1 VSRVLFQ
8 LDEFA
13 KHKPRSNRRFN
24 AMRAPSVFREIDAV
38 LFGGAE
44 LKAARLVEDEQW
56 SYHSIFPALD
66 VFDNWKGFLVEDDQ
80 IARLIFGGTA
90 EGRLEARLDR
100 RTDCAGYPFPSPI
113 RCVSMKASPRALKP
127 KPAQTQAAPARQP
140 GITRA
145 NTRRDGAGTRE
156 RILDAAE
163 ELFAIH
169 GFHGTSMRDVAEVI
183 GSGIAL
189 VTYHFGTKDVL
200 FSTVIKRRAAYMAHE
215 RILALD
221 AARARVQGKAL
232 PVEDLV
238 SGYVWPFVERSVAGG
253 KGWKNYSLFVA
264 RHANSPEFSKILSE
278 HYDPVARQYLNE
290 FERTFPGMPQKD
302 LYYAFSFMVGAMVA
316 TVAEP
321 GRVEHLS
328 FGQIK
333 ASDVEEVFKRM
344 LPFLSAGF
352 KSLVPQPS

>member
-1 VSRVLFQ
+1 MASTTTCTSSTC
-8 LDEFA
+8 A
-13 KHKPRSNRRFN
+13 
-24 AMRAPSVFREIDAV
+24 RAD
-38 LFGGAE
+38 
-44 LKAARLVEDEQW
+44 
-56 SYHSIFPALD
+56 
-66 VFDNWKGFLVEDDQ
+66 
-80 IARLIFGGTA
+80 
-90 EGRLEARLDR
+90 
-100 RTDCAGYPFPSPI
+100 
-113 RCVSMKASPRALKP
+113 
-127 KPAQTQAAPARQP
+127 
-140 GITRA
+140 
-145 NTRRDGAGTRE
+145 
-156 RILDAAE
+156 
-163 ELFAIH
+163 
-169 GFHGTSMRDVAEVI
+169 
-183 GSGIAL
+183 
-189 VTYHFGTKDVL
+189 FGTKDVL

-264 RHANSPEFSKILSE
+264 RHANSPEFSKVLSE

-333 ASDVEEVFKRM
+333 ASDVGRGLQAHAPFPLRRIQVARSAAFIASRSQCENSQGEVPLMFSDHVLGHCRGKLDHQPHQRAVSVVTH
-344 LPFLSAGF
+344 LVPDATQGRPIHQTRRADGLIRKGRITRGLHAGF
-352 KSLVPQPS
+352 VIEPHEEPRRER

>member
-1 VSRVLFQ
+1 MKVDQR
-8 LDEFA
+8 
-13 KHKPRSNRRFN
+13 PR
-24 AMRAPSVFREIDAV
+24 
-38 LFGGAE
+38 
-44 LKAARLVEDEQW
+44 
-56 SYHSIFPALD
+56 
-66 VFDNWKGFLVEDDQ
+66 
-80 IARLIFGGTA
+80 
-90 EGRLEARLDR
+90 
-100 RTDCAGYPFPSPI
+100 
-113 RCVSMKASPRALKP
+113 
-127 KPAQTQAAPARQP
+127 KPAPKKSASVRPP
-140 GITRA
+140 GVARA
-145 NTRRDGAGTRE
+145 NSRRDGEETRE

-163 ELFAIH
+163 ELFAAH
-169 GFHGTSMRDVAEVI
+169 GFYGTSLRDVAEAI

-200 FSTVIKRRAAYMAHE
+200 FSTVVKRRAAYMAHE

-221 AARARVQGKAL
+221 TARSKAQGKPV

-264 RHANSPEFSKILSE
+264 RHANSPEFTKVLSE

-290 FERTFPGMPQKD
+290 LERTFPRTPQKD
-302 LYYAFSFMVGAMVA
+302 LYYAFSFMVGTMVA

-333 ASDVEEVFKRM
+333 SSDVEEVFKRM
-344 LPFLSAGF
+344 KPFLSAGF
-352 KSLVPQPS
+352 RSLAPPSS

>member
-1 VSRVLFQ
+1 
-8 LDEFA
+8 
-13 KHKPRSNRRFN
+13 
-24 AMRAPSVFREIDAV
+24 
-38 LFGGAE
+38 
-44 LKAARLVEDEQW
+44 
-56 SYHSIFPALD
+56 
-66 VFDNWKGFLVEDDQ
+66 
-80 IARLIFGGTA
+80 
-90 EGRLEARLDR
+90 
-100 RTDCAGYPFPSPI
+100 
-113 RCVSMKASPRALKP
+113 MKADQPPRKSPRA
-127 KPAQTQAAPARQP
+127 QATPARAP
-140 GITRA
+140 GIARA
-145 NTRRDGAGTRE
+145 NTRRDGEETRQ

-163 ELFAIH
+163 ELFAAH
-169 GFHGTSMRDVAEVI
+169 GFHGTSMRDVAEAI

-200 FSTVIKRRAAYMAHE
+200 FNMVIKRRAADMAHT

-221 AARARVQGKAL
+221 AARAKVQGQPL
-232 PVEDLV
+232 LVEDLV
-238 SGYVWPFVERSVAGG
+238 SGYVWPFVERSVVGG
-253 KGWKNYSLFVA
+253 RGWKNYSLFVA
-264 RHANSPEFSKILSE
+264 RHANSPEFSKVLSE

-290 FERTFPGMPQKD
+290 FERTFPDMPQMD

-333 ASDVEEVFKRM
+333 SSDVEEVFKRM

>member
-1 VSRVLFQ
+1 
-8 LDEFA
+8 
-13 KHKPRSNRRFN
+13 
-24 AMRAPSVFREIDAV
+24 
-38 LFGGAE
+38 
-44 LKAARLVEDEQW
+44 
-56 SYHSIFPALD
+56 
-66 VFDNWKGFLVEDDQ
+66 
-80 IARLIFGGTA
+80 
-90 EGRLEARLDR
+90 
-100 RTDCAGYPFPSPI
+100 
-113 RCVSMKASPRALKP
+113 MKALPRALKP

-140 GITRA
+140 GIARA
-145 NTRRDGAGTRE
+145 NTRRDGEGTRE

-163 ELFAIH
+163 ELFAAH

-221 AARARVQGKAL
+221 AARARVQGGAL

-264 RHANSPEFSKILSE
+264 RHANSPEFSKVLSE

>member
-1 VSRVLFQ
+1 
-8 LDEFA
+8 
-13 KHKPRSNRRFN
+13 
-24 AMRAPSVFREIDAV
+24 M
-38 LFGGAE
+38 
-44 LKAARLVEDEQW
+44 KAASL
-56 SYHSIFPALD
+56 
-66 VFDNWKGFLVEDDQ
+66 
-80 IARLIFGGTA
+80 T
-90 EGRLEARLDR
+90 
-100 RTDCAGYPFPSPI
+100 
-113 RCVSMKASPRALKP
+113 P
-127 KPAQTQAAPARQP
+127 KPAAKKVVAVRPS
-140 GITRA
+140 GISRS
-145 NTRRDGAGTRE
+145 NTRRDGEGTRE

-163 ELFAIH
+163 ELFAAH
-169 GFHGTSMRDVAEVI
+169 GFHGTSMRDVAEMI

-221 AARARVQGKAL
+221 ASRAKVQGKSL

-264 RHANSPEFSKILSE
+264 RHANSPEFSKVLSE

-290 FERTFPGMPQKD
+290 FERTFPDMPQKD

-328 FGQIK
+328 YGQVK
-333 ASDVEEVFKRM
+333 AGDVDEVFKRM

-352 KSLVPQPS
+352 KSLVPPP

>member
-1 VSRVLFQ
+1 
-8 LDEFA
+8 
-13 KHKPRSNRRFN
+13 
-24 AMRAPSVFREIDAV
+24 
-38 LFGGAE
+38 
-44 LKAARLVEDEQW
+44 
-56 SYHSIFPALD
+56 
-66 VFDNWKGFLVEDDQ
+66 
-80 IARLIFGGTA
+80 
-90 EGRLEARLDR
+90 
-100 RTDCAGYPFPSPI
+100 
-113 RCVSMKASPRALKP
+113 MKAEQVPGRASRAK
-127 KPAQTQAAPARQP
+127 TAPARSP
-140 GITRA
+140 SVTRS
-145 NTRRDGAGTRE
+145 NTRRDGEGTRE

-163 ELFAIH
+163 ELFAAH
-169 GFHGTSMRDVAEVI
+169 GFHGTSMRDVAEAI

-200 FSTVIKRRAAYMAHE
+200 FSMVIKRRAAYMAHA
-215 RILALD
+215 RIQALD
-221 AARARVQGKAL
+221 AARAHVKGRPL

-264 RHANSPEFSKILSE
+264 RHANSPEFSKVLSE

-290 FERTFPGMPQKD
+290 FERTFPDMPQRD
-302 LYYAFSFMVGAMVA
+302 LYYGFSFMVGTMVA

-352 KSLVPQPS
+352 RSLSRQPS